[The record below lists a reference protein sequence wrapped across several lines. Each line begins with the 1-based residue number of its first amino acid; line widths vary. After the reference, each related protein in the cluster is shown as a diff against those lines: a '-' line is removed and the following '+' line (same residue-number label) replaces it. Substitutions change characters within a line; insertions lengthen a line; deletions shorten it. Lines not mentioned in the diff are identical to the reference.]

1 MRILVDTIFL
11 GKYWLLQVVAGKWLI
26 KEAGS
31 LNLFT
36 FDEWGAANAGL
47 GDGEQLF
54 NVLPPGPVTPQRRR
68 AAITEDQVVGNSE
81 HCTRAPPS
89 PPILT
94 FRYQTLIHEAEKI
107 RIIRLIR
114 LYRHSWW
121 PPPHSW
127 FSTVCVG
134 DNEQSRWCH
143 LSNKYYFSGT

>member
-1 MRILVDTIFL
+1 MAQHFL
-11 GKYWLLQVVAGKWLI
+11 EKYWPLQVVAGKWLI

-47 GDGEQLF
+47 GDGDQLF
-54 NVLPPGPVTPQRRR
+54 NVLPAGPVTPQRRR

-94 FRYQTLIHEAEKI
+94 
-107 RIIRLIR
+107 
-114 LYRHSWW
+114 
-121 PPPHSW
+121 
-127 FSTVCVG
+127 CVVN
-134 DNEQSRWCH
+134 D
-143 LSNKYYFSGT
+143 